1 MPDAPIRIVLA
12 DDHRMFRE
20 GLAGLLR
27 NEPDFDL
34 VAEAGNG
41 REALGLT
48 EEHKPDVL
56 ILDVTMPEL
65 NGLDTARAVRE
76 AVPDTA
82 ILALSMHAEGRFVT
96 EMFQAGANGYV
107 LKMSDFDELADAV
120 RTVAAGG
127 RFISPRVA
135 GDVVSVMVENSG
147 AAAGSGDGLS
157 TREREILHL
166 LAEGKSAKES
176 ASILHVSVKTV
187 DSHRRQIM
195 AKLGLNSVAE
205 LTKYAIRSGL
215 TSL

>member
-41 REALGLT
+41 REALGLS

-56 ILDVTMPEL
+56 ILDVTMPEM

-96 EMFQAGANGYV
+96 EMFQAGAGGYV

-147 AAAGSGDGLS
+147 AAANSGDGLS
-157 TREREILHL
+157 SREREILHL

>member
-1 MPDAPIRIVLA
+1 MADAPIRIVLA

-20 GLAGLLR
+20 GLASLLR
-27 NEPDFDL
+27 AEADFDL

-41 REALGLT
+41 REALRLARELT
-48 EEHKPDVL
+48 PDVL
-56 ILDVTMPEL
+56 ILDVTMPEM
-65 NGLDTARAVRE
+65 NGVDTARAVRD

-96 EMFQAGANGYV
+96 EMFQAGAGGYV
-107 LKMSDFDELADAV
+107 LKMSDFDELAEAV
-120 RTVAAGG
+120 RTVSSGG

-135 GDVVSVMVENSG
+135 GDVVSLMVESSG
-147 AAAGSGDGLS
+147 AAVGSADGLS
-157 TREREILHL
+157 SREREILHL
-166 LAEGKSAKES
+166 LAEGKSSKES

-205 LTKYAIRSGL
+205 LTKYAIRSGI

>member
-1 MPDAPIRIVLA
+1 MADAPIRIVLA

-27 NEPDFDL
+27 AEEEFDL

-41 REALGLT
+41 REALRLA
-48 EEHKPDVL
+48 EELKPDVL
-56 ILDVTMPEL
+56 VLDVTMPEL
-65 NGLDTARAVRE
+65 NGVDTARAVRE

-96 EMFQAGANGYV
+96 EMFQAGAEGYV

-127 RFISPRVA
+127 RFVSPRVG
-135 GDVVSVMVENSG
+135 GDVVSLLVENSG
-147 AAAGSGDGLS
+147 AAVGTPGGLS
-157 TREREILHL
+157 SREREILHL